1 MEDTWFQHL
10 DASGLSGADLR
21 ALVPERMR
29 QVSVLRVSGVTP
41 QGDPRDFWQEIGETL
56 GRCAQTLEDSVTGEE
71 IQAPGGW
78 MDVRFEPD
86 RLDTYRH
93 AKVGQPLHSDTAYG
107 TAIQDIGLFY
117 LQKQASSGGES
128 LFVGG
133 QAVVDYLSVHDADL
147 LERLL
152 TTPVRFGKGKATRTT
167 TVLRQAGGCTKVN
180 WNWFRVLPDQG
191 EAVATLREDFK
202 LALEAMIADEA
213 VTAFRL
219 QAGDA
224 VFFRDDEVL
233 HGRKAYEAEVS
244 GDRLLWKTYF
254 ISPQAE
260 AAAAARA

>member
-1 MEDTWFQHL
+1 MNENWFQHL
-10 DASGLSGADLR
+10 DASGLSDAALR
-21 ALVPERMR
+21 TLIPARMA
-29 QVSVLRVSGVTP
+29 VVNVLRVSGVSP
-41 QGDPRDFWQEIGETL
+41 DGDPRDFWQGVGETL
-56 GRCAQTLEDSVTGEE
+56 GLCAQTLEDSVTGEE

-128 LFVGG
+128 LFVSAG
-133 QAVVDYLSVHDADL
+133 AVVDYLRTHDTGL
-147 LERLL
+147 LDRLL

-167 TVLRQAGGCTKVN
+167 TVLRQVGGRTKVN

-191 EAVATLREDFK
+191 EAVAALREDFK
-202 LALEAMIADEA
+202 LLLEAMIVDEA

-254 ISPQAE
+254 ISPHAE
-260 AAAAARA
+260 AVAAARA

>member
-1 MEDTWFQHL
+1 MEDAWFQHL
-10 DASGLSGADLR
+10 DASDLSEAALGGLIPA
-21 ALVPERMR
+21 RMA
-29 QVSVLRVSGVTP
+29 QVKVLRVSGVSP
-41 QGDPRDFWQEIGETL
+41 HGDPRDFWQMIGETL
-56 GRCAQTLEDSVTGEE
+56 GRCAQTLEDSITGEE

-128 LFVGG
+128 LFVSAGT
-133 QAVVDYLSVHDADL
+133 VVDYLRAHAPDL

-152 TTPVRFGKGKATRTT
+152 TTPMRFGKGKATRTT
-167 TVLRQAGGCTKVN
+167 TILRQVGGRTKIN

-191 EAVATLREDFK
+191 EAVAALREDFK
-202 LALEAMIADEA
+202 LLLEAMTADGA
-213 VTAFRL
+213 VAAFRL

-233 HGRKAYEAEVS
+233 HGRKAYDAEVS

-260 AAAAARA
+260 AAAARA